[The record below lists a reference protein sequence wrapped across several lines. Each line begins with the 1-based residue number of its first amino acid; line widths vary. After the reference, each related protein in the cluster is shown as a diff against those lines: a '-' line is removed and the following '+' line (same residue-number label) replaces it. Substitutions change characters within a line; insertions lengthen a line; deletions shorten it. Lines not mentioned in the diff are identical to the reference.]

1 MKQICVLGGGRV
13 GSTIAF
19 DLSKN
24 FEVTVVDK
32 ENKNIKILE
41 KRFGVKTLA
50 KDLSDSKVV
59 SKTVEEFDAVVDAFP
74 GEIGYKTL
82 KTVVE
87 AGKQMCDV
95 SFFPENP
102 FTLDDVARRKQVTA
116 IVDCGVAPGLSN
128 IAVGYA
134 SSLMEKTE
142 NVKILVGGL
151 PKNPDNILKYK
162 APFSPADVI
171 EEYIRPVKCVRNNR
185 VVTLPALSEL
195 ETIEIPG
202 VGKLE
207 AFNTDGLRTLIHTL
221 PAKNMVE
228 KTLRYPGHA
237 EKMFFLRETG
247 FFNKTLVDVE
257 GVKVKPL
264 DVTAALLFPL
274 WRFEEGERDFTV
286 MEITVE
292 GVKDGENVCYKLSL
306 FDETDDETGM
316 LSMARVTGY
325 TTASILRM
333 LIKGLVNKKGIVPP
347 EQIGM
352 KKELYKTVIEDL
364 KSRGI
369 KIEEGW
375 C

>member
-1 MKQICVLGGGRV
+1 
-13 GSTIAF
+13 
-19 DLSKN
+19 
-24 FEVTVVDK
+24 
-32 ENKNIKILE
+32 
-41 KRFGVKTLA
+41 
-50 KDLSDSKVV
+50 
-59 SKTVEEFDAVVDAFP
+59 
-74 GEIGYKTL
+74 
-82 KTVVE
+82 
-87 AGKQMCDV
+87 
-95 SFFPENP
+95 
-102 FTLDDVARRKQVTA
+102 
-116 IVDCGVAPGLSN
+116 
-128 IAVGYA
+128 
-134 SSLMEKTE
+134 
-142 NVKILVGGL
+142 
-151 PKNPDNILKYK
+151 
-162 APFSPADVI
+162 ADVI

-185 VVTLPALSEL
+185 VLTLPALSEL

>member
-1 MKQICVLGGGRV
+1 MKQVCVLGGGRV
-13 GSTIAF
+13 GSAIAF

-24 FEVTVVDK
+24 FEVTVGDR
-32 ENKNIKILE
+32 ESKNIKILE
-41 KRFGVKTLA
+41 KRFGVKTLT

-247 FFNKTLVDVE
+247 FFSKTLVDVE

-286 MEITVE
+286 MEISVE

-352 KKELYKTVIEDL
+352 KTELYKTVIEDL

>member
-1 MKQICVLGGGRV
+1 MKQVCVLGGGRV
-13 GSTIAF
+13 GSAIAF

-24 FEVTVVDK
+24 FEVTVVDR
-32 ENKNIKILE
+32 ESKNIKILE
-41 KRFGVKTLA
+41 KRFGVKTLT

-95 SFFPENP
+95 SFFSENP

-247 FFNKTLVDVE
+247 FFSKTLVDVE

-286 MEITVE
+286 MEISVE